1 MPKVERKAKRA
12 WTRGNEVVKRSSE
25 NSTSRQLAADKDM
38 DDRKP
43 KPSVQKPLSAAERRQ
58 LRLEQQLRGN
68 LQKRKAQARS
78 RRANE
83 AETGDADAGDADAG
97 DAEAA
102 GDAAEPALLPPAR
115 VSD

>member
-1 MPKVERKAKRA
+1 MGVRITVPKVERKAKRA

-43 KPSVQKPLSAAERRQ
+43 KPSVQKARLADA
-58 LRLEQQLRGN
+58 LRAN